1 MELSERVKT
10 LTPSSTLAITAKA
23 NELKAEGHNVIGLG
37 AGEPD
42 FNTPEHIIEAAYKAA
57 KEGHTKYTPSGGL
70 PQLKKDITEK
80 FHRDLGLDIESG
92 QIFVGTGAKH
102 VLYTLFQAVLD
113 PGDEVVI
120 PAPYWVS
127 YTEQVKLAGG
137 KPIIVETEE
146 KNDFKMSPE
155 ELESAITDK
164 TKALIVN
171 SPSNPTGMLYNAD
184 ELRALGEICLK
195 HDVLIVSDEIYDRLI
210 YDGASHVSIAQL
222 SPELKKQTILINGV
236 SKTYSMTGWRIGYA
250 AGSTELIKAM
260 TSLASHSTSNPATV
274 SQFAAMAAL
283 ENSQEIVEEMRVE
296 FEKRLNAAYERLVS
310 IPGVTCVKPKGAFY
324 LFPNVKDAAAKSGY
338 DDVSDWAAALLEEQK
353 VAVIPGSGFGSPDNI
368 RLSYATSLENIQEA
382 LDRIENFI
390 QGNTKD

>member
-137 KPIIVETEE
+137 KPVIVETEE

-184 ELRALGEICLK
+184 ELRALGDICLK

-222 SPELKKQTILINGV
+222 SPELKKQTILVNGV

-250 AGSTELIKAM
+250 AGNTDLIKAM
-260 TSLASHSTSNPATV
+260 TSLASHSTSNPVTV

-283 ENSQEIVEEMRVE
+283 ENSQDIVEEMRVE

-338 DDVSDWAAALLEEQK
+338 DDVADWASALLKEQK
-353 VAVIPGSGFGSPDNI
+353 VAVIPGEGFGSPDNI

-390 QGNTKD
+390 QANTKD